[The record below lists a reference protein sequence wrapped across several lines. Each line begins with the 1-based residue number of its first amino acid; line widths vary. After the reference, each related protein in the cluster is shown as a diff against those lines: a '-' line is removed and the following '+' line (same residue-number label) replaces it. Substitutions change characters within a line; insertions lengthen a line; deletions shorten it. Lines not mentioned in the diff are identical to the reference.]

1 MFSSHQSQVPR
12 SSRVLVRRRSPT
24 VYFSRPSARSSV
36 FVLRSANSLATRA
49 LRLMTAAMPR
59 ADSDGT
65 TGPRGW
71 FDVANVRRE
80 RTPAGGRGV
89 VGLAGSRKS
98 VPSRLPAK
106 VRYERRPRRRAPRRR
121 PNVPGGRSRL
131 QTSLR
136 RVPRRRAAN
145 NRVWMTLI
153 RKARTHPVSRRSS
166 GEIATLRQEWDGS
179 AGCGTLREAWFGPKL
194 SARPFG
200 RCAMWRAVSDELLRP
215 RDVRSATRSV
225 VCVR

>member
-1 MFSSHQSQVPR
+1 M
-12 SSRVLVRRRSPT
+12 
-24 VYFSRPSARSSV
+24 YFSKPSARSSV

-49 LRLMTAAMPR
+49 LRLITAAMPR

-65 TGPRGW
+65 TGPSGV

-80 RTPAGGRGV
+80 RTPAGGRGM
-89 VGLAGSRKS
+89 VGLAAIAKKCSLQ
-98 VPSRLPAK
+98 VRLPAK
-106 VRYERRPRRRAPRRR
+106 VRYERRPRRRAPTRR
-121 PNVPGGRSRL
+121 PNVPGGRSRRR
-131 QTSLR
+131 TSLH

-145 NRVWMTLI
+145 TRVWMPLI
-153 RKARTHPVSRRSS
+153 RRARTHPVSRRSS
-166 GEIATLRQEWDGS
+166 GEIATLRKEWDGS

-194 SARPFG
+194 SVRPF
-200 RCAMWRAVSDELLRP
+200 RWCAMWRAVSDELLRP